1 MNFMGES
8 TSAFSY
14 ANGYVI
20 VILGNVLQEMRKG
33 MFILFSLLYGV
44 GVFAQ
49 NTDELRDAYEKDK
62 RDVKA
67 VTEYVRAL
75 GETQKRAQA
84 DSVVR
89 EYMARCPVVQL
100 EDKDT
105 YLLINKFVFE
115 DVYSNAF
122 EYGIFMQRK
131 MHWDREAKNDEVGEK
146 ARLLSLLRGMQGS
159 ISNADEI
166 DKRYEVL
173 SVLSGNLRKEVDK
186 RCLPAYTGDKYVM
199 PGYDSLKIA
208 HLKYLLQKGD
218 LLGQEIMQ
226 LKIGVYED
234 YVAGNY
240 AGMVEKLNL
249 ACGMNFKKLDENYT
263 VQILS
268 VLADTGVNREVLKSG
283 IDLLNRLIEK
293 KKESA
298 DNYYNVLGRY
308 YLLYG
313 DEERGNRY
321 KLEGERVE
329 AQKRARLG
337 DLMNAFE
344 K

>member
-1 MNFMGES
+1 MYPMYMPS
-8 TSAFSY
+8 VTVWAR
-14 ANGYVI
+14 
-20 VILGNVLQEMRKG
+20 LCWRTLHLHR
-33 MFILFSLLYGV
+33 
-44 GVFAQ
+44 
-49 NTDELRDAYEKDK
+49 
-62 RDVKA
+62 VKW
-67 VTEYVRAL
+67 
-75 GETQKRAQA
+75 
-84 DSVVR
+84 
-89 EYMARCPVVQL
+89 
-100 EDKDT
+100 
-105 YLLINKFVFE
+105 
-115 DVYSNAF
+115 
-122 EYGIFMQRK
+122 QRK

-329 AQKRARLG
+329 AQKRARFG

>member
-234 YVAGNY
+234 YVA
-240 AGMVEKLNL
+240 
-249 ACGMNFKKLDENYT
+249 
-263 VQILS
+263 
-268 VLADTGVNREVLKSG
+268 ADTGVNREVLKSG

-329 AQKRARLG
+329 AQKRARFG

>member
-1 MNFMGES
+1 
-8 TSAFSY
+8 
-14 ANGYVI
+14 
-20 VILGNVLQEMRKG
+20 MRRQTVRYRNL
-33 MFILFSLLYGV
+33 FILFSLLYGV

-89 EYMARCPVVQL
+89 EYMARCPAVQL

-249 ACGMNFKKLDENYT
+249 ACGMSEVHT
-263 VQILS
+263 VQEYLRI
-268 VLADTGVNREVLKSG
+268 E
-283 IDLLNRLIEK
+283 DLVK
-293 KKESA
+293 T
-298 DNYYNVLGRY
+298 
-308 YLLYG
+308 
-313 DEERGNRY
+313 
-321 KLEGERVE
+321 
-329 AQKRARLG
+329 
-337 DLMNAFE
+337 
-344 K
+344 

>member
-1 MNFMGES
+1 MGES

-173 SVLSGNLRKEVDK
+173 SV
-186 RCLPAYTGDKYVM
+186 
-199 PGYDSLKIA
+199 
-208 HLKYLLQKGD
+208 
-218 LLGQEIMQ
+218 
-226 LKIGVYED
+226 
-234 YVAGNY
+234 
-240 AGMVEKLNL
+240 
-249 ACGMNFKKLDENYT
+249 
-263 VQILS
+263 
-268 VLADTGVNREVLKSG
+268 
-283 IDLLNRLIEK
+283 
-293 KKESA
+293 
-298 DNYYNVLGRY
+298 
-308 YLLYG
+308 
-313 DEERGNRY
+313 
-321 KLEGERVE
+321 
-329 AQKRARLG
+329 
-337 DLMNAFE
+337 
-344 K
+344 